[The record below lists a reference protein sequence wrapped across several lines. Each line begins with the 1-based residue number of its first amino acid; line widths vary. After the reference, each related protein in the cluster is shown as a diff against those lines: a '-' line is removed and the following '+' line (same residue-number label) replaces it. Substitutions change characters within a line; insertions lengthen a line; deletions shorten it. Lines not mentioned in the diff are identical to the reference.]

1 MINPTIRAKQTKKS
15 VYNKPSVTELNASA
29 GTQGMGVNMLGMLK
43 NLIGPEGGGGMDSPS

>member
-1 MINPTIRAKQTKKS
+1 MNNPTTRANQTKKS
-15 VYNKPSVTELNASA
+15 LYNKPAITELNASA